1 MARYWSTEIATA
13 KGLLDDGAITT
24 AEFDQLKAAA
34 LA

>member
-1 MARYWSTEIATA
+1 MRSGLFCTTA
-13 KGLLDDGAITT
+13 KGLLDDGAITA